1 MKLRTQVS
9 LFFLTAIAAVALI
22 GLAARFPLKQDL
34 SVSTLPLWTAAGAE
48 IILVAWALLI
58 SLRGFKPVR
67 AALGDMV
74 VVRGEVER
82 CSARAFSLSMELS
95 DDAST
100 QAASLEQTAASLE
113 QIMAMTIR
121 NSENAD
127 QGRSL
132 MERTERLVEQAE
144 ASMDK
149 TRQAMG
155 EIGEAS
161 ARISKVVQQID
172 KIAFRTNL
180 LALNAAVEA
189 ARAGEHGAGFAVV
202 AQEVRQLAQSSSKA
216 ARETQELIGG
226 TQDKIEGGI
235 KRVGQTATDFKEMA
249 CASAQAAALVKDIA
263 GGSTEQCTG
272 LEQIT
277 AAMGEID
284 GVTQSIAAQAANSA
298 RVSEEMETQTQAL
311 RQALSAF
318 TVALE
323 GGHQRKEAEILVK
336 KALQMAKRKGLKNT
350 LDVIATEHGP
360 LMKGDEMYVYAGS
373 MERVTLLA
381 HPVMPEKL
389 VGPDLSRMAD
399 IKGKYFFH
407 ELIDVARSRGEGW
420 VDYWWPR
427 PGEEEPSL
435 KSTYLTLVP
444 GEPVY
449 FACGIYA

>member
-9 LFFLTAIAAVALI
+9 LFFLTAIGAVALI

-34 SVSTLPLWTAAGAE
+34 SVSTLPLWMAAGAE

-74 VVRGEVER
+74 VVREEVEK

-95 DDAST
+95 DGAST

-113 QIMAMTIR
+113 QIMAMTTR
-121 NSENAD
+121 NSKNAD
-127 QGRSL
+127 QGRAL
-132 MERTERLVEQAE
+132 MERTEHLVHRAE
-144 ASMDK
+144 TSMDQ
-149 TRQAMG
+149 TRQAMS
-155 EIGEAS
+155 EIREAS
-161 ARISKVVQQID
+161 AQISKVVQRID

-189 ARAGEHGAGFAVV
+189 ARAGVHGTSFAVV
-202 AQEVRQLAQSSSKA
+202 AEQVRELAQSSALA
-216 ARETQELIGG
+216 ARETQKMIGG
-226 TQDKIEGGI
+226 TQDKIQSGV
-235 KRVGQTATDFKEMA
+235 KLVDQTATDFKEMA
-249 CASAQAAALVKDIA
+249 GASAQAAAIVKGIA
-263 GGSTEQCTG
+263 GGCTEQCVG
-272 LEQIT
+272 LEEIT
-277 AAMGEID
+277 SAMGLMD
-284 GVTQSIAAQAANSA
+284 SVTQSIAAQAANSA
-298 RVSEEMETQTQAL
+298 QVSEEMENQTQEL

-323 GGHQRKEAEILVK
+323 GGHKRKEAEILVK
-336 KALQMAKRKGLKNT
+336 KALQMAKRSGLQNALRAAGTKN
-350 LDVIATEHGP
+350 GP

-389 VGPDLSRMAD
+389 VGPDLSHMAD
-399 IKGKYFFH
+399 IKGKCFFVD
-407 ELIDVARSRGEGW
+407 LINMARGEGTGW

-435 KSTYLTLVP
+435 KSTYLMSVP

>member
-1 MKLRTQVS
+1 MKLRTQVL
-9 LFFLTAIAAVALI
+9 LFFLTAIGAVAFV

-34 SVSTLPLWTAAGAE
+34 SVATFPLWTAAGAE

-67 AALGDMV
+67 AALGHMV
-74 VVRGEVER
+74 VVREAVEK

-95 DDAST
+95 DGAST

-113 QIMAMTIR
+113 QIMAMTTR
-121 NSENAD
+121 NSKNAD
-127 QGRSL
+127 QGRTL
-132 MERTERLVEQAE
+132 MERTERLVQQAE
-144 ASMDK
+144 TSMAK
-149 TRQAMG
+149 TRQAMS

-161 ARISKVVQQID
+161 AQISKVVQRID

-189 ARAGEHGAGFAVV
+189 ARAGEHGTGFAVV

-226 TQDKIEGGI
+226 TQGKIESGV
-235 KRVGQTATDFKEMA
+235 KLVAQTATDFKEMA
-249 CASAQAAALVKDIA
+249 VASVQSAGLVKGIA
-263 GGSTEQCTG
+263 SGCTEQCTG

-277 AAMGEID
+277 AAMVLID

-298 RVSEEMETQTQAL
+298 QVSEEMENQTQEL
-311 RQALSAF
+311 RRALSQF

-323 GGHQRKEAEILVK
+323 GGHQRKEADTLVK
-336 KALQMAKRKGLKNT
+336 KALQMAKRRGLKNALNAAGT
-350 LDVIATEHGP
+350 KNGP
-360 LMKGDEMYVYAGS
+360 LMKGDGMYVYAGS
-373 MERVTLLA
+373 MDRVTLLA
-381 HPVMPEKL
+381 HPIMPEKL

-399 IKGKYFFH
+399 IKGKCFFQ
-407 ELIDVARSRGEGW
+407 ELLDLAHSQGAGW

-435 KSTYLTLVP
+435 KSTYITSVP

>member
-1 MKLRTQVS
+1 
-9 LFFLTAIAAVALI
+9 
-22 GLAARFPLKQDL
+22 
-34 SVSTLPLWTAAGAE
+34 
-48 IILVAWALLI
+48 
-58 SLRGFKPVR
+58 
-67 AALGDMV
+67 
-74 VVRGEVER
+74 
-82 CSARAFSLSMELS
+82 
-95 DDAST
+95 
-100 QAASLEQTAASLE
+100 
-113 QIMAMTIR
+113 MT
-121 NSENAD
+121 
-127 QGRSL
+127 
-132 MERTERLVEQAE
+132 
-144 ASMDK
+144 
-149 TRQAMG
+149 
-155 EIGEAS
+155 
-161 ARISKVVQQID
+161 
-172 KIAFRTNL
+172 
-180 LALNAAVEA
+180 
-189 ARAGEHGAGFAVV
+189 GFAVV

-249 CASAQAAALVKDIA
+249 SASAQAAALVKDIA

-298 RVSEEMETQTQAL
+298 RVSEEMEIQTQAL

-399 IKGKYFFH
+399 IKGKCFFQ
-407 ELIDVARSRGEGW
+407 ELLDVARSRGEGW